1 MKARNILKATVIAA
15 SLAGATFANGVQAEP
30 VTSTDVTSVAA
41 KQAPTTPVLEM
52 GARQALAAY
61 LELWKSKADS
71 MASAFNEDAVLEY
84 SLYIPEINSEIR
96 GRESIIN
103 SVQAVAQL
111 GRDWSFNNI
120 RLFPTLNPNTYFA
133 QYTASAT
140 LVATGEYFE
149 RNVIVVLE
157 LDGERASRLREFFNP
172 AIALAST
179 SAQALSKAREK
190 SSKQVHIELAK

>member
-1 MKARNILKATVIAA
+1 MNAKTRAIVAATIA
-15 SLAGATFANGVQAEP
+15 LALGGVQAEP
-30 VTSTDVTSVAA
+30 VTSTDMTSVAA
-41 KQAPTTPVLEM
+41 KQAPVTEALEM

-61 LELWKSKADS
+61 LELWKSPNADL

-84 SLYIPEINSEIR
+84 ALSIPEINSEIR
-96 GRESIIN
+96 GRESMIN
-103 SVQAVAQL
+103 SVQAIAQL

-157 LDGERASRLREFFNP
+157 LDGTRASRLREFFNP
-172 AIALAST
+172 AIALASA
-179 SAQALSKAREK
+179 SVHSLSEAREN
-190 SSKQVHIELAK
+190 SSKQVNFELAK

>member
-1 MKARNILKATVIAA
+1 MNAKSRVIVA
-15 SLAGATFANGVQAEP
+15 ATFALALGGVQAET
-30 VTSTDVTSVAA
+30 VTSTDMTSVAA
-41 KQAPTTPVLEM
+41 KQAPSTQVLEM
-52 GARQALAAY
+52 RGRQALAAY
-61 LELWKSKADS
+61 LELWKSPKADL
-71 MASAFNEDAVLEY
+71 MASTFNEDAVLEY
-84 SLYIPEINSEIR
+84 SLYIPESNSEIR
-96 GRESIIN
+96 GREWMIN
-103 SVQAVAQL
+103 SVQAIAQL

-120 RLFPTLNPNTYFA
+120 QLFPTLNPNTYFA

-179 SAQALSKAREK
+179 SAQALSEAREK
-190 SSKQVHIELAK
+190 SSKQVYIELAK

>member
-1 MKARNILKATVIAA
+1 MKPKTRAIVA
-15 SLAGATFANGVQAEP
+15 ATFALALGGVQAEP
-30 VTSTDVTSVAA
+30 VASTDTTSVAA
-41 KQAPTTPVLEM
+41 KEAPSTQVLEM

-61 LELWKSKADS
+61 LELWKSPKADL

-96 GRESIIN
+96 GRESMIN
-103 SVQAVAQL
+103 SVQAIAQL
-111 GRDWSFNNI
+111 GRDWSFDNI
-120 RLFPTLNPNTYFA
+120 WLFPTLNPNTYFA

-157 LDGERASRLREFFNP
+157 LDGERASRLRELFNP

-190 SSKQVHIELAK
+190 SSKQVYIELAK